1 LPAGRSRSNGALVL
15 RRVER
20 DAAIGCAAA
29 AIAAAAWRPDH
40 LRLAAGVVGG
50 GVLVGVAYWAIRGAV
65 AQLTMVG
72 ENGEIRPV
80 SRVLPLVKF
89 FTRHVILAVGAYV
102 MMVRLHLDP
111 VGMLIGVT
119 SVVVAAAVAA
129 GRRPREAPHK

>member
-1 LPAGRSRSNGALVL
+1 VL
-15 RRVER
+15 
-20 DAAIGCAAA
+20 
-29 AIAAAAWRPDH
+29 
-40 LRLAAGVVGG
+40 GG

-65 AQLTMVG
+65 MQLTTVA
-72 ENGEIRPV
+72 EYGEIRPV

-119 SVVVAAAVAA
+119 SIVVAVAVAA
-129 GRRPREAPHK
+129 GRRPRGRAS